1 MLEIKP
7 FWFKSAFLKL
17 TIQNYLKVNLQ
28 RWHLYVNTD
37 GKELKVAVDHFVAQS
52 FDLKTNKMA
61 HIIY

>member
-1 MLEIKP
+1 M
-7 FWFKSAFLKL
+7 

-37 GKELKVAVDHFVAQS
+37 GKELKVAVDHFCS
-52 FDLKTNKMA
+52 TKFDLKTNKTA